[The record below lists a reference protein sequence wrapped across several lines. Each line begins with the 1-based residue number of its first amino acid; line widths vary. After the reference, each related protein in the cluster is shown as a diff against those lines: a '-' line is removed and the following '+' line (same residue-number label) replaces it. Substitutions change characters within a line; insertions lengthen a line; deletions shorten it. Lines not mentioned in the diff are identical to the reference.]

1 MINVFQPSLG
11 SDELQMI
18 QSVFDSNWTGKGKI
32 TDQFEKELAV
42 KFNTS
47 RDRFVSVNSCTKGMF
62 SIFRQILNEGDEVIL
77 PSISFVGAANAILN
91 SKGVLKFCD
100 VDYRTLNP
108 TLEDIIKKYT
118 SKTKAII
125 IIHYGGYPM
134 HDMQRLIDFCI
145 DKKIYLIEDNACSPF
160 SKINGMSCGT
170 LTDFG
175 IWSFD
180 SMKILVT
187 GDGGLIYGKNLDE
200 LKHIEKYLFF
210 GLKTKSGL
218 SNNVNDRWWEFDIEC
233 AGENS
238 IMNDISSAIGIAQ
251 LKKIDSFLSRRKEI
265 TEIYNYELNGLEWL
279 QSTPSLKTGHE
290 SSYYFYWIQTEF
302 RDELAKH
309 LRSNEIYT
317 TFRYYP
323 LHLVP
328 FYGYTNENLPIS
340 TKVSNE
346 TLCIP
351 LHQSLKDNEVQKVI
365 DNIKKFKGKI

>member
-11 SDELQMI
+11 SDELRMI
-18 QSVFDSNWTGKGKI
+18 ESVFDSNWTGKGKI

-134 HDMQRLIDFCI
+134 YDMQQLIDFCI

-160 SKINGMSCGT
+160 SKVNGKSCGT
-170 LTDFG
+170 LADFG
-175 IWSFD
+175 VWSFD

-210 GLKTKSGL
+210 GLKTTSGL

-238 IMNDISSAIGIAQ
+238 IMNDISSAIGVAQ
-251 LKKIDSFLSRRKEI
+251 LKKVESFLARRKEI
-265 TEIYNYELNGLEWL
+265 TEHYTNAFKDLDWL
-279 QSTPSLKTGHE
+279 QTIPSLKTGDE
-290 SSYYFYWIQTEF
+290 SSYYFYWIQTQY
-302 RDELAKH
+302 RDELAKY
-309 LRSNEIYT
+309 LRSKDIYT

-328 FYGYTNENLPIS
+328 YYGYTDEYLPIA

-351 LHQSLKDNEVQKVI
+351 LHQSMTDDDVCKVI
-365 DNIKKFKGKI
+365 SNIKNFKK